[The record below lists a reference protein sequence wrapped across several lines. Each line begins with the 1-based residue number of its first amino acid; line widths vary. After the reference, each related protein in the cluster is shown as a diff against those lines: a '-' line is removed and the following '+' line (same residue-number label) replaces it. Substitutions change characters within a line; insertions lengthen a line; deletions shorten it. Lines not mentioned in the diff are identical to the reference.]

1 MDLSQKP
8 EVRGLIRDEI
18 RRGNETLPDAQKV
31 RRFLLLTKDL
41 EADDAEMTRT
51 RKVRRRY
58 VAEKYAPVIDA
69 FYCGP
74 RRRRADAR
82 PSPTRTAARA
92 RCDPPCTSRTSRG
105 PSPMSDDFG
114 FFLLL
119 MSNGVLIGLMYS
131 LIALGFVLV
140 YKATD
145 AINFAQGEFVMIAGL
160 RGGERCSWCWGA
172 PLWLAVLLALVGHGR
187 ASASPSSASCC
198 ASSSAGPSSP
208 WSWPPSAWRRSCA
221 ASGRSRSSPGTKPLP
236 LPIRDEPFVLGPLFI
251 PPIQLLG
258 AAVSLVFLAGFG
270 WFFLKSRKGIAMR
283 AVADNQQVAMA
294 MGINVERYFGVAW
307 AMTGIVSA
315 LGGILWGNLLG
326 VDVNLALVGFKV
338 FPVVILG
345 GLDSIPG
352 AIIGGL
358 IVGIVENVAA
368 GYVDPYVGGG
378 TKDFAPYV
386 LMIMALMVRP
396 YGIFGKKIIER
407 I

>member
-1 MDLSQKP
+1 
-8 EVRGLIRDEI
+8 
-18 RRGNETLPDAQKV
+18 
-31 RRFLLLTKDL
+31 
-41 EADDAEMTRT
+41 
-51 RKVRRRY
+51 
-58 VAEKYAPVIDA
+58 
-69 FYCGP
+69 
-74 RRRRADAR
+74 
-82 PSPTRTAARA
+82 
-92 RCDPPCTSRTSRG
+92 
-105 PSPMSDDFG
+105 MSEFFG
-114 FFLLL
+114 FFVLL
-119 MSNGVLIGLMYS
+119 MSNGILIGLMYS

-145 AINFAQGEFVMIAGL
+145 AINFAQGEFVMIAGFVAASAL
-160 RGGERCSWCWGA
+160 VVWGA
-172 PLWLAVLLALVGHGR
+172 PLWLAVLLALGGLIAFGFALERVMLRKLIGR
-187 ASASPSSASCC
+187 PVIAVVMATIGLASILRGF
-198 ASSSAGPSSP
+198 GPFVIFS
-208 WSWPPSAWRRSCA
+208 
-221 ASGRSRSSPGTKPLP
+221 GTKPLP
-236 LPIRDEPFVLGPLFI
+236 LPIREEPFLLGPLFL

-258 AAVSLVFLAGFG
+258 AGVSLAFLAGFG

-294 MGINVERYFGVAW
+294 MGIDVERYFGVAW
-307 AMTGIVSA
+307 AMTGVVSA
-315 LGGILWGNLLG
+315 LGGILWGNLVG

-358 IVGIVENVAA
+358 IVGIVENVAS
-368 GYVDPYVGGG
+368 GYIDPYVGGG